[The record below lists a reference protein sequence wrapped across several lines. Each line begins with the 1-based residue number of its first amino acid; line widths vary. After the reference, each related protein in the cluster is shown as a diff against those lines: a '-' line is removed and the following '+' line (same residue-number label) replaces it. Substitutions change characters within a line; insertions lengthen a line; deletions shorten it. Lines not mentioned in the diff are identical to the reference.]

1 MRTPSRT
8 AKKRGL
14 TDSHLQCATTGTS
27 QRKRELNEVA
37 SLDGGYTDLAVAA
50 VHRELNEKDGTAIR
64 CQICHPY
71 SVKPL
76 WTLLAKFVA
85 CRTPGGWP
93 SMTSWGNSVD
103 HESFYND
110 SEGIYW
116 WFTSNRRQYIYSLKY
131 PYSFLTYWRHFY
143 VPPSPSYTPQPRT
156 VQYTPL

>member
-1 MRTPSRT
+1 MGVVGGKIRGKELIDDKENKNRFLMTWTLKQSTIGANTEPNR
-8 AKKRGL
+8 KKRGL

-27 QRKRELNEVA
+27 QRKSDLYEVA

-85 CRTPGGWP
+85 CRTPGG
-93 SMTSWGNSVD
+93 
-103 HESFYND
+103 
-110 SEGIYW
+110 
-116 WFTSNRRQYIYSLKY
+116 
-131 PYSFLTYWRHFY
+131 
-143 VPPSPSYTPQPRT
+143 
-156 VQYTPL
+156 